1 MTTSKRRTN
10 VAVIVFVAI
19 LGGSFLIGPREEP
32 KGTEIQPEIEKIEKA
47 RPDLI
52 CVGSSYLAAAV
63 SPQELSRL
71 TGLRVYLLWRP
82 GAQSACY
89 YLFMKNVIGA
99 APHNPR
105 FVLIYF
111 QDNFLTL
118 PTYAIDGNN
127 RASKII
133 PFSQPA
139 EQLLEKLAYR
149 EKRGLLLYGLERLWP
164 AFRLR
169 EEVRSNVQRQ
179 VETFFL
185 RFLSGP
191 ESRTPTKVLN
201 HVFSEN
207 ALNQKLVGERQLME
221 EDLSI
226 QSRDSLQFSKW
237 IDRSFLPPIIQIA
250 REKGIRLILVRMKRR
265 REAMGGTE
273 SESLLAYVN
282 DLREYLAR
290 EQVTFIDFSHDPRIR
305 IEHYGGGDH
314 ISSESLFTPML
325 AEAIRPDL

>member
-99 APHNPR
+99 APYKLR

-111 QDNFLTL
+111 QDNFLTV

-139 EQLLEKLAYR
+139 EPLLEKLAYR

-164 AFRLR
+164 AFRLH

-207 ALNQKLVGERQLME
+207 ALNRKLVGERQLME

-314 ISSESLFTPML
+314 ISSEILFTPML

>member
-63 SPQELSRL
+63 NPQELSRL

-99 APHNPR
+99 APHKPR

-111 QDNFLTL
+111 QDNFLTV
-118 PTYAIDGNN
+118 PTYGIDGNN

-139 EQLLEKLAYR
+139 EPLLEKLAYR

-169 EEVRSNVQRQ
+169 EEVRSEVQRQ

-185 RFLSGP
+185 RFLPGP

-207 ALNQKLVGERQLME
+207 ALNRKLVGERQLME
-221 EDLSI
+221 ENLSGLPK
-226 QSRDSLQFSKW
+226 DSLEFSKW

-250 REKGIRLILVRMKRR
+250 REKRIRLILVRMKRR
-265 REAMGGTE
+265 SQAMGETE
-273 SESLLAYVN
+273 SESLLTYVN
-282 DLREYLAR
+282 DLRKYLAW

-314 ISSESLFTPML
+314 LSSERLFTPML

>member
-1 MTTSKRRTN
+1 MTTSKRRTS

-19 LGGSFLIGPREEP
+19 LGGSFLIDPREEP
-32 KGTEIQPEIEKIEKA
+32 KGTEVRQEIAMIQ
-47 RPDLI
+47 RTLPDLI

-71 TGLRVYLLWRP
+71 TGLRVYLLWRS
-82 GAQSACY
+82 GASSACY
-89 YLFMKNVIGA
+89 YLFIKNVIGA
-99 APHNPR
+99 ASHKPR

-111 QDNFLTL
+111 QDNFLTV
-118 PTYAIDGNN
+118 PTDGIDGNN
-127 RASKII
+127 RATKIL
-133 PFSQPA
+133 PFSGP
-139 EQLLEKLAYR
+139 EEPLLEKLAYR

-169 EEVRSNVQRQ
+169 EKLQSDVLRR
-179 VETFFL
+179 VEAFFPRL
-185 RFLSGP
+185 LFGP
-191 ESRTPTKVLN
+191 ESRTPRR
-201 HVFSEN
+201 VFRQVFAEN
-207 ALNQKLVGERQLME
+207 ALNQDLVGQRQLME
-221 EDLSI
+221 ENLSGLL
-226 QSRDSLQFSKW
+226 RDSLEFSKW

-265 REAMGGTE
+265 SQAMGETE
-273 SESLLAYVN
+273 SEPLLAYVN

-314 ISSESLFTPML
+314 LSSESLFTPML

>member
-1 MTTSKRRTN
+1 MTASKTRTR
-10 VAVIVFVAI
+10 VAAIVFMAI
-19 LGGSFLIGPREEP
+19 IGGSFLIEPREEP
-32 KGTEIQPEIEKIEKA
+32 KGTEVRQEIAMIQRT

-71 TGLRVYLLWRP
+71 TGLRVYFLWRS
-82 GAQSACY
+82 GANSACY
-89 YLFMKNVIGA
+89 YLFIKNVIGA
-99 APHNPR
+99 ASHKPR

-111 QDNFLTL
+111 QDNFLTV
-118 PTYAIDGNN
+118 PTYGIDGNN
-127 RASKII
+127 RATKIL
-133 PFSQPA
+133 PFSGP
-139 EQLLEKLAYR
+139 EEPLLEKLAYR

-179 VETFFL
+179 VEAFFL

-191 ESRTPTKVLN
+191 ESRTPAKVLN
-201 HVFSEN
+201 HVFSN
-207 ALNQKLVGERQLME
+207 DALNPELFGERQLME

-226 QSRDSLQFSKW
+226 QSRDSLKFSKW

-265 REAMGGTE
+265 SQAMGETE

-305 IEHYGGGDH
+305 IEHYGRGDH
-314 ISSESLFTPML
+314 ISSERLFTPML
-325 AEAIRPDL
+325 AETIRPDL

>member
-118 PTYAIDGNN
+118 PTYGIDGNN

>member
-99 APHNPR
+99 APHRPR

-111 QDNFLTL
+111 QDNFLTV

-139 EQLLEKLAYR
+139 EPLLEKLAYM
-149 EKRGLLLYGLERLWP
+149 EKRGLVLYGLERLWP

-207 ALNQKLVGERQLME
+207 ALNRKLVGERQLME

-314 ISSESLFTPML
+314 ISSEILFTPML

>member
-99 APHNPR
+99 APHKPR

-111 QDNFLTL
+111 QDNFLTV

-139 EQLLEKLAYR
+139 EPLLEKLAYR
-149 EKRGLLLYGLERLWP
+149 EKRGLVLYGLERLWP

-207 ALNQKLVGERQLME
+207 ALNRKLVGERQLIE

-314 ISSESLFTPML
+314 ISSEILFTPML

>member
-1 MTTSKRRTN
+1 MTASKTRAR
-10 VAVIVFVAI
+10 VAAIVFVAI
-19 LGGSFLIGPREEP
+19 LGGSLLIEPREEP
-32 KGTEIQPEIEKIEKA
+32 KGTEIQQEIAKIEKA

-139 EQLLEKLAYR
+139 EPLLEKLAYR

-164 AFRLR
+164 AFRLH

>member
-47 RPDLI
+47 HPDLI